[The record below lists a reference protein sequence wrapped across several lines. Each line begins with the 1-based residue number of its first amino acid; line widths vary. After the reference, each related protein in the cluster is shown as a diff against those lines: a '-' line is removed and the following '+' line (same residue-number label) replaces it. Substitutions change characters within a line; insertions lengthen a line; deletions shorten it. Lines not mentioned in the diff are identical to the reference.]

1 MIKFHYIKTQNKKQH
16 NPNWSQITDDPYRI
30 LIIKGSESKKKL
42 GNAFFLICDENP
54 KLTERLANLHKAS
67 KEARDQA
74 FQLITV
80 PAPFY
85 QSRLSN

>member
-42 GNAFFLICDENP
+42 GNAFFLIFDENP
-54 KLTERLANLHKAS
+54 KVTVRPANLHKAS
-67 KEARDQA
+67 KETRDPA
-74 FQLITV
+74 FQLIIA
-80 PAPFY
+80 PAQFY
-85 QSRLSN
+85 QN

>member
-16 NPNWSQITDDPYRI
+16 NRNWSQITDDPYRI

-54 KLTERLANLHKAS
+54 KLAERLANLHKAS